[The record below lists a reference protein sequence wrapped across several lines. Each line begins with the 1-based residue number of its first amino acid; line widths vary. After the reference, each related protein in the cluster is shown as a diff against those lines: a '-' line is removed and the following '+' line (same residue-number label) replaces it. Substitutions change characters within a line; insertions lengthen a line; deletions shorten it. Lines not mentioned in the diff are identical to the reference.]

1 MTMAIANQVRIL
13 SFDETCPK
21 MPIIAQGGTASAVVW
36 PGTGAQFR
44 TMHHIDLDAG
54 GSTIRLQHEG
64 EAVYYVKQGTGSVSD
79 PDAGTSDALIEGSMV
94 FIEPGTAYR
103 FAAADT
109 GMILLGGPCP
119 ADPSLYA
126 PV

>member
-13 SFDETCPK
+13 GFDETCPR

-44 TMHHIDLDAG
+44 TMHYIELAADG
-54 GSTIRLQHEG
+54 RTIRLRHEG

-79 PDAGTSDALIEGSMV
+79 PDEGTSDALIEGSIV
-94 FIEPGTAYR
+94 FIEPGTAYQ
-103 FAAADT
+103 FAATGT
-109 GMILLGGPCP
+109 GMTLVGGPCP
-119 ADPSLYA
+119 ADLSLYA